1 MLAALS
7 RSVFSSVEPNVA
19 TYVHRTIAE
28 YLGARW
34 LGKRVAEG
42 LPLSRIQALL
52 GVDCHPS
59 PSLRGLHAWLPIFV
73 PLQATALIS
82 RDPVGVLTYGDAAAL
97 PPSQKTDLIKALADS
112 AAENS
117 WFLTESLSDYGLAGL
132 SCRETAEQLGDILRS
147 AVDPAPLKTLILRA
161 ISVGEPL
168 ACYRP
173 QLEHI
178 LADAAAFV

>member
-1 MLAALS
+1 
-7 RSVFSSVEPNVA
+7 
-19 TYVHRTIAE
+19 
-28 YLGARW
+28 
-34 LGKRVAEG
+34 
-42 LPLSRIQALL
+42 
-52 GVDCHPS
+52 
-59 PSLRGLHAWLPIFV
+59 
-73 PLQATALIS
+73 
-82 RDPVGVLTYGDAAAL
+82 
-97 PPSQKTDLIKALADS
+97 LIKALADS